1 MKKLY
6 TLIFI
11 STFPLIIQ
19 AQTSNIPD
27 SLTGL
32 SVTELNDIQAHKKTS
47 KKLKSLVGTIS
58 KEGIK
63 NDKKTVVCPPPP
75 KQSTLWPVGYWRT
88 DWILNSPMIRE
99 EENYENE

>member
-11 STFPLIIQ
+11 STFPLITQ
-19 AQTSNIPD
+19 AQTSNTPD
-27 SLTGL
+27 SLTEL
-32 SVTELNDIQAHKKTS
+32 SVVELNEIKNHKE
-47 KKLKSLVGTIS
+47 KSLVAKVGTIS

-63 NDKKTVVCPPPP
+63 SDKKIVVCPPP

>member
-6 TLIFI
+6 SLIFI
-11 STFPLIIQ
+11 SIFPLITT
-19 AQTSNIPD
+19 AQLSNIPD
-27 SLTGL
+27 SLTEL
-32 SVTELNDIQAHKKTS
+32 SVDELRDMRTHKE
-47 KKLKSLVGTIS
+47 KSLVAKVGTIS

-63 NDKKTVVCPPPP
+63 SDKKIVVCPPP

-99 EENYENE
+99 EENYENK

>member
-6 TLIFI
+6 PLIFI
-11 STFPLIIQ
+11 SIFPLITQ
-19 AQTSNIPD
+19 AQTFNTPD
-27 SLTGL
+27 SLTEL
-32 SVTELNDIQAHKKTS
+32 SVVELNEIKNHKE
-47 KKLKSLVGTIS
+47 KSLVAKVGTIS

-63 NDKKTVVCPPPP
+63 SDKKIVVCPPP

>member
-6 TLIFI
+6 PLIFI
-11 STFPLIIQ
+11 SIFPLITQ
-19 AQTSNIPD
+19 AQTSNTPD
-27 SLTGL
+27 SLAEL
-32 SVTELNDIQAHKKTS
+32 SVNELKDMKNHKE
-47 KKLKSLVGTIS
+47 KSLSARVGTIS

-63 NDKKTVVCPPPP
+63 SDKKIVVCPPP

-99 EENYENE
+99 EDNYENE

>member
-6 TLIFI
+6 PLIFI
-11 STFPLIIQ
+11 SIFPLITQ
-19 AQTSNIPD
+19 AQTSNTPD
-27 SLTGL
+27 SLTEL
-32 SVTELNDIQAHKKTS
+32 SVVELNEIKNHKE
-47 KKLKSLVGTIS
+47 KSLVAKVGTIS

-63 NDKKTVVCPPPP
+63 SDKKMVVCPPPP